1 MDLLMLSND
10 AVLAEE
16 WRAELARLDPPIR
29 LRLPGDDRQGDVV
42 AALVDGP
49 VDGRLADW
57 RDIRLVIGLNAG
69 VEDLLGDPTLPSIP
83 LLRMVCPETVALMK
97 EYVCHYVIR
106 ARGRFEGLEAAQRAG
121 RWEAGPGFPPP
132 AAFRVAVM
140 GLGELVLPTA
150 QSLRDLGYCVSGW
163 SRTLKTVPG
172 IACYRGRK
180 ELESMLATT
189 DVLICM
195 LPLTPATRGLI
206 CADLLAKL
214 PRNASF
220 INVGRGGCVVEA
232 DLLAGLDQDRLSHA
246 TLDVFEREPPPSDS
260 PLWAHPRVTMTPHV
274 AATPDTAAC
283 AKRVARVLS
292 AVLQG
297 EDVRG
302 LVDRAQGY

>member
-1 MDLLMLSND
+1 MLSND

-140 GLGELVLPTA
+140 GLGELGLRSGLLRIWLEPDSQNRPWHSVLPGA
-150 QSLRDLGYCVSGW
+150 EGAGEHAGNHRRPHLHV
-163 SRTLKTVPG
+163 
-172 IACYRGRK
+172 
-180 ELESMLATT
+180 ATDT
-189 DVLICM
+189 SY
-195 LPLTPATRGLI
+195 PR
-206 CADLLAKL
+206 ADLRRSPCETPSKRQFHQCRA
-214 PRNASF
+214 
-220 INVGRGGCVVEA
+220 RGVRRGSRPSRGARSRPPQSC
-232 DLLAGLDQDRLSHA
+232 HA
-246 TLDVFEREPPPSDS
+246 RRF
-260 PLWAHPRVTMTPHV
+260 
-274 AATPDTAAC
+274 
-283 AKRVARVLS
+283 
-292 AVLQG
+292 
-297 EDVRG
+297 
-302 LVDRAQGY
+302 